1 MTIASLALFSFR
13 SKLFPG
19 RENTI
24 FDPRATDDKFVIV
37 VEIGAMD
44 ISTIEKA
51 EKLLVKL
58 GAMEIIEKE
67 FGKVN
72 A

>member
-1 MTIASLALFSFR
+1 VTLASLALFSVR

-37 VEIGAMD
+37 IETEIANKSMGENAGKLMSEFGA
-44 ISTIEKA
+44 I
-51 EKLLVKL
+51 
-58 GAMEIIEKE
+58 EIIDKE